1 MKVRVRR
8 VDPAEQKIPIST
20 EYIKLES
27 FLKLANAVESGGMA
41 KNFILNE
48 EVSVNGE
55 ICTMR
60 GKKLRPGDRVKFDGC
75 VYLVTQGTNEN

>member
-8 VDPAEQKIPIST
+8 VNPAEQQIPITT

-48 EVSVNGE
+48 QVSVNGE

-60 GKKLRPGDRVKFDGC
+60 GKKLRPGDRVSFDGC
-75 VYLVTQGTNEN
+75 FYKVTQG